1 MPLLQS
7 DYKAPRWLP
16 GAHLQTIV
24 PARFFPRPDVQYR
37 REIVDMPDGDF
48 IVLDWSEPEPMELN
62 APVLVH
68 FHGLEGDSHSHYAEA
83 LMHECVKCGW
93 RGVVAH
99 FRGCGGLPNRLPR
112 AYFAGD
118 SDDCDW
124 VLRTVHERFIT
135 APIYAVG
142 VSLGG
147 NYIAKYMGERPQDAS
162 FLTAAVSIGA
172 PVDLVAGSE
181 IMSRG
186 ANKLYEEMFLSTLKE
201 KLIDKAKRFPDLIDI
216 NKVKSCKTLYDFDSV
231 YTAPIHHF
239 KSAME
244 YWTLCS
250 AKRYLKNV
258 TRPLLLLN
266 AKNDPF
272 LPRWALPTEKD
283 VSDCVYL
290 EQPEEGGHIGFPR
303 GNPPGDL
310 GYLPERVMRFF
321 SAFEPKIESV

>member
-24 PARFFPRPDVQYR
+24 PARFFPRPEVHYR
-37 REIVDMPDGDF
+37 RELVDLPDGDF
-48 IVLDWSEPEPMELN
+48 LVFDWAEPEPTALD

-68 FHGLEGDSHSHYAEA
+68 FHGLEGSSRSHYAEA
-83 LMHECVKCGW
+83 LMAECVKRGW

-99 FRGCGGLPNRLPR
+99 FRGCGGPANRLPR
-112 AYFAGD
+112 AYYAGD

-124 VLRTVHERFIT
+124 VLRTIHERFIT

-147 NYIAKYMGERPQDAS
+147 NYIAKYMGERPEAAS
-162 FLTAAVSIGA
+162 FLTAAVAIGA

-201 KLIDKAKRFPDLIDI
+201 KLVEKARRFPDLIDI
-216 NKVKSCKTLYDFDSV
+216 NKVKSCRTLYDFDSV

-239 KSAME
+239 DSAMQ

-250 AKRYLKNV
+250 AKRYLKGV
-258 TRPLLLLN
+258 KRPLLLLN

-272 LPRWALPTEKD
+272 LPRWALPTLKD
-283 VSDCVYL
+283 VSDAVYL

-321 SAFEPKIESV
+321 SAFEPLTEGV

>member
-124 VLRTVHERFIT
+124 ILRTVHERFIT

-147 NYIAKYMGERPQDAS
+147 NYIAKYMGERPQEAS

-172 PVDLVAGSE
+172 PVDLVAGSNLL
-181 IMSRG
+181 RFG
-186 ANKLYEEMFLSTLKE
+186 FNRLYSKMFLDTL
-201 KLIDKAKRFPDLIDI
+201 IP
-216 NKVKSCKTLYDFDSV
+216 KVIKKCELMPQMREMVDVEAIKKCKNFYDFDSL
-231 YTAPIHHF
+231 YTAPVHGF
-239 KSAME
+239 KSAMD
-244 YWTLCS
+244 YWTKAS
-250 AKRYLKNV
+250 AKPWLKYV
-258 TRPLLLLN
+258 QVPLLLLN

-272 LPRWALPTEKD
+272 MPQWALPTLSD
-283 VSDCVYL
+283 VSDNVWL
-290 EQPEEGGHIGFPR
+290 DQPEEGGHVGFPT
-303 GNPPGDL
+303 GNPPGKID
-310 GYLPERVMRFF
+310 YLPKRIFRFF
-321 SAFEPKIESV
+321 LERR